1 MKRENGHVE
10 VVPVL
15 PMRSNV
21 SPKGKVIPLDG
32 LDENHLTPLVRRAGR
47 APTQA
52 AMIRWFKAMQAAGI
66 PQVWVHY
73 PDGTKLEF
81 RTEAQGTEGDT
92 WADVA

>member
-1 MKRENGHVE
+1 MQGTSDDGVE
-10 VVPVL
+10 TTTGSSLPVK
-15 PMRSNV
+15 S
-21 SPKGKVIPLDG
+21 SAKVIPMDAL
-32 LDENHLTPLVRRAGR
+32 EISVVTPLVRRAGR
-47 APTQA
+47 APTKA

-81 RTEAQGTEGDT
+81 RTEAQQTDNDT

>member
-1 MKRENGHVE
+1 MPMDALEIS
-10 VVPVL
+10 VV
-15 PMRSNV
+15 
-21 SPKGKVIPLDG
+21 
-32 LDENHLTPLVRRAGR
+32 TPLVRRAGR

-81 RTEAQGTEGDT
+81 RTEAQETEGDT

>member
-1 MKRENGHVE
+1 M
-10 VVPVL
+10 L
-15 PMRSNV
+15 
-21 SPKGKVIPLDG
+21 
-32 LDENHLTPLVRRAGR
+32 GR

-81 RTEAQGTEGDT
+81 RTEAQETEGDT

>member
-1 MKRENGHVE
+1 MSE
-10 VVPVL
+10 VVQVA
-15 PMRSNV
+15 RSSV
-21 SPKGKVIPLDG
+21 SPKSKVIPLDG
-32 LDENHLTPLVRRAGR
+32 LDKNHVTPLVHRAGR

-52 AMIRWFKAMQAAGI
+52 AMTKWFKAMKAAGI

-81 RTEAQGTEGDT
+81 RTTVQEAEVNT

>member
-1 MKRENGHVE
+1 MKKAIE
-10 VVPVL
+10 VVSVPPV
-15 PMRSNV
+15 RSSL
-21 SPKGKVIPLDG
+21 SPKGKGIPLDG
-32 LDENHLTPLVRRAGR
+32 LDENHLTPLVRRAGG

-81 RTEAQGTEGDT
+81 RTEALGTEVDT

>member
-1 MKRENGHVE
+1 MKRAIE
-10 VVPVL
+10 VL
-15 PMRSNV
+15 PVRSNL

-32 LDENHLTPLVRRAGR
+32 LDENHLTPLVRRASR

-81 RTEAQGTEGDT
+81 RTEALGTEVDT

>member
-1 MKRENGHVE
+1 MRRENGHIE
-10 VVPVL
+10 VVSVL
-15 PMRSNV
+15 PVGSNV
-21 SPKGKVIPLDG
+21 SPKGKVIPLEG
-32 LDENHLTPLVRRAGR
+32 PDETGITPLVRRAGR

-81 RTEAQGTEGDT
+81 RTEAQETDNDT